1 MLKYKS
7 VQKRRKTQVMGGLLG
22 KKIQL
27 TDNHWVKSF
36 WDLFFDRIAFS
47 QIPV

>member
-1 MLKYKS
+1 
-7 VQKRRKTQVMGGLLG
+7 MGGLLG

-36 WDLFFDRIAFS
+36 W
-47 QIPV
+47 